1 MTRRFDIIS
10 SRSGALKRA
19 EWVLHVLIW
28 AYVFA
33 SPLFFRRRGEEIN
46 WLAYGPRLYFPLA
59 SCVVFY
65 VNFLVLVPR
74 FFVRRRYGTFVLLNL
89 LLLVAAVAS
98 FAPYAGLFPPPE
110 HFHPRRMPR
119 GPRPQ
124 WLFWVMAGRNFV
136 SLAFVAFVA
145 VAVRLSMLWR
155 SAEDARREAELGRS
169 EAELKNLKNQL
180 NPHFLLNTLNNIY
193 ALTALDPEAAG
204 RAVLELGRLLRY
216 VLYEDQKGL
225 VPLRREAEFLRTYVE
240 LMRIRLPKH
249 VETTVDFDIPEDKD
263 EPMVAPLIFI
273 SLVENAFK
281 HGVSPTQPS
290 FVRITLRA
298 DSRQVYFLCRN
309 SNFPKSDGDHSPRGI
324 GLRQVSGRLELA
336 YPGRHTWHYGLAD
349 DGQSYY
355 SEITIKI

>member
-74 FFVRRRYGTFVLLNL
+74 LFVRRRYGTFVLLNL
-89 LLLVAAVAS
+89 LLLVVAVAS

-169 EAELKNLKNQL
+169 EAELKNLKNQNAEENL
-180 NPHFLLNTLNNIY
+180 KKSKLKKQPNHDKIY
-193 ALTALDPEAAG
+193 
-204 RAVLELGRLLRY
+204 
-216 VLYEDQKGL
+216 
-225 VPLRREAEFLRTYVE
+225 F
-240 LMRIRLPKH
+240 
-249 VETTVDFDIPEDKD
+249 
-263 EPMVAPLIFI
+263 
-273 SLVENAFK
+273 
-281 HGVSPTQPS
+281 
-290 FVRITLRA
+290 
-298 DSRQVYFLCRN
+298 SR
-309 SNFPKSDGDHSPRGI
+309 
-324 GLRQVSGRLELA
+324 
-336 YPGRHTWHYGLAD
+336 
-349 DGQSYY
+349 
-355 SEITIKI
+355 